1 MPLLLDLSLLVLCLY
16 VEVFH
21 TFNML
26 LYFTLLTLSVAE
38 FVFHLA
44 KKKKNNNNNKAI
56 RLLFQKEFVS
66 KPSAIFYW
74 SKFIGN
80 INWKKVWLLPNKY
93 LITNKIKEISFK
105 ILHKCYPAKH
115 FFYQIYWRYRCKLFI
130 LFITPRNGTSYFLA
144 LSIYKEV
151 MVGGL

>member
-1 MPLLLDLSLLVLCLY
+1 MPLLLEPSLLVLCLY

-44 KKKKNNNNNKAI
+44 KNNNNKAI

-74 SKFIGN
+74 SKFNGN
-80 INWKKVWLLPNKY
+80 INWKKVWVLPNKY
-93 LITNKIKEISFK
+93 LITNKIKEIQM
-105 ILHKCYPAKH
+105 LPC
-115 FFYQIYWRYRCKLFI
+115 
-130 LFITPRNGTSYFLA
+130 
-144 LSIYKEV
+144 
-151 MVGGL
+151 